1 MEQQLDFMKQP
12 IEQLREII
20 QDYNVF
26 CRTAEKLEWI
36 NIKEQ
41 YKMYQ
46 LNYTIIDFGVYEFP
60 NNYRILSHI
69 MNVYAR
75 TVLSC
80 MAYYEGGMGFR
91 ILEHFTRRKKILPY
105 SRF

>member
-1 MEQQLDFMKQP
+1 MGQQLDFMNQP

-20 QDYNVF
+20 QDYDVF

-41 YKMYQ
+41 YKIYQ
-46 LNYTIIDFGVYEFP
+46 LNYTVMDFGVYEFP
-60 NNYRILSHI
+60 KSYIILSHI
-69 MNVYAR
+69 MDVYAQ

-80 MAYYEGGMGFR
+80 MAYYE
-91 ILEHFTRRKKILPY
+91 
-105 SRF
+105 